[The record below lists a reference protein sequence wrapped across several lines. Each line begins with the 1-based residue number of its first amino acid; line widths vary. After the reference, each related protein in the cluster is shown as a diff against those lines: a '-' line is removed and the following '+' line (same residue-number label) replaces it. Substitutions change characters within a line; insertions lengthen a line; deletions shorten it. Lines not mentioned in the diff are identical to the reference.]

1 VRELEASPLTDVETL
16 MQALEARKLTRLEAM
31 GRRGRGGIRTGP
43 AVTGAWTH
51 ARDQAIRIA
60 LTEMRANA
68 PSPSTSAAPSPPA
81 QDRPRDSF
89 GMALPRSPCTLPGVR
104 LRVEPDPPAITE
116 QRPRGSR
123 RHHTDIMVAKVRHM
137 VEHTDLSFGQI
148 AARTGVTRCSISLWA
163 RDGGWQ
169 RPPDAPR
176 APGTEGYRRASRR
189 WKLRKLG
196 IQLEALADRHV
207 RELEDAP
214 RVDIGSV
221 MQALQVLKMAR
232 LQAQGRRGR
241 FHRESDMVASA
252 AWTLARDNAIR
263 TALKEMRR
271 GGVDLDRAPKEAVD
285 MLIEAVVPAEENSA
299 LRERG
304 RRK

>member
-1 VRELEASPLTDVETL
+1 MVYRRSLFDPPLL
-16 MQALEARKLTRLEAM
+16 
-31 GRRGRGGIRTGP
+31 
-43 AVTGAWTH
+43 
-51 ARDQAIRIA
+51 
-60 LTEMRANA
+60 
-68 PSPSTSAAPSPPA
+68 
-81 QDRPRDSF
+81 
-89 GMALPRSPCTLPGVR
+89 R
-104 LRVEPDPPAITE
+104 LRVEPDQPVEGPPAITE
-116 QRPRGSR
+116 PRPRGSR
-123 RHHTDIMVAKVRHM
+123 RPHTDLTVAKVKHLF
-137 VEHTDLSFGQI
+137 EQTALSYHAI
-148 AARTGVTRCSISLWA
+148 RAKTGVSIFSIMLWA

-176 APGTEGYRRASRR
+176 AAALSGRRRASRR

-196 IQLEALADRHV
+196 IQLEALAERHV

-214 RVDIGSV
+214 RVDVERV

-241 FHRESDMVASA
+241 RHRDTDVVPSA
-252 AWTLARDNAIR
+252 MWKLARDNAIK

-285 MLIEAVVPAEENSA
+285 MLLEAVVPAEEHPA

-304 RRK
+304 RRR